1 MKDEDLIR
9 RLEKVETPDIE
20 LAGHKQALRMALLS
34 SGHFKPRTRIG
45 WAKILAP
52 VTAAVL
58 VVAFAGFFNVIQPRL
73 EMAQAK
79 DIAMSD
85 AQVQELMA
93 ENGLGIA
100 EVRLQNGEAYVLL
113 DSQAALLE
121 SERDG
126 NAVPA
131 GGEGWLAASN
141 STVSGYILKVDIA
154 EGKVTEFGQVDNVTN
169 LQHVNLEDINFAKF
183 EPPEGDEPG

>member
-1 MKDEDLIR
+1 MKDEDLIK
-9 RLEKVETPDIE
+9 RLEKLETPDIE
-20 LAGHKQALRMALLS
+20 LAGHKQALRMALLN

-58 VVAFAGFFNVIQPRL
+58 VIAFAGFFNIIQPRL

-79 DIAMSD
+79 DIAMAD
-85 AQVQELMA
+85 LQVQELMQ
-93 ENGLGIA
+93 ENDLEMT

-113 DSQAALLE
+113 GCRAAFSESDS
-121 SERDG
+121 S
-126 NAVPA
+126 
-131 GGEGWLAASN
+131 GGILAAPGEESN
-141 STVSGYILKVDIA
+141 TARDATTSGYILKVDLA
-154 EGKVTEFGQVDNVTN
+154 EGKVTEFGQVENVTD

-183 EPPEGDEPG
+183 EPPESDGPE